1 MVTVEKVKE
10 KINNETPQI
19 GDLPEVQKSVEKK
32 FYQKP
37 IVWVGLGIGVI
48 AIGLG
53 IRAFRKNGSKI
64 VDIQ

>member
-10 KINNETPQI
+10 KIKNETPQI
-19 GDLPEVQKSVEKK
+19 GDLPEAQNSVEKK

-37 IVWVGLGIGVI
+37 IVWVGLGITVI

-53 IRAFRKNGSKI
+53 FRAFKKNGSKI